1 MPLFTRL
8 HVALSTHLAELRDES
23 DRGDS
28 PVPTAIII
36 GGLAVLAAA
45 ITVLA
50 TSRANLWMNSIPT
63 P

>member
-1 MPLFTRL
+1 MPLFTRV
-8 HVALSTHLAELRDES
+8 HVALSSRLAELRDER

-50 TSRANLWMNSIPT
+50 TNSANEWMAEIPS